1 MADASNPTATIPA
14 NAELQRLPW
23 TVISRSGM
31 GRTMTEVVAQK
42 KCPRPTFGTYADQ
55 RGQIGP
61 LSLEELKIRLAAPP
75 RRGGHAHM
83 GQPFAG
89 LEKGQGRT

>member
-14 NAELQRLPW
+14 NAELQNLPC

-42 KCPRPTFGTYADQ
+42 KCPRPTFV
-55 RGQIGP
+55 
-61 LSLEELKIRLAAPP
+61 
-75 RRGGHAHM
+75 
-83 GQPFAG
+83 
-89 LEKGQGRT
+89 